1 MEPKRRGRPSR
12 NMRRRGRIACPPPL
26 GSPVFAP
33 FPRQEKG
40 HQKVDR
46 KKAPTEP
53 ERSQQIQNGANGA
66 RTEPERNQNAARTE
80 PERSQNGARTVPE
93 QSQNGA
99 NGAKTEPERSQN
111 GARTQPER
119 SQNGARMLLE
129 RCQNGARTEPERCQN
144 GANGDPSMSQGD
156 GQRQPQPAPPPHGP
170 LQAENNSIH
179 FAATL
184 SHFLTL
190 RYLRSSKSSI
200 FTRNREHLEN

>member
-1 MEPKRRGRPSR
+1 MEPKRQRPTLTKHAPAWADRMS
-12 NMRRRGRIACPPPL
+12 PPP
-26 GSPVFAP
+26 GE
-33 FPRQEKG
+33 PRFRSFFR
-40 HQKVDR
+40 DR
-46 KKAPTEP
+46 KKGTKKSTGKRAPTEP

-66 RTEPERNQNAARTE
+66 RTEPERSQNGARTE
-80 PERSQNGARTVPE
+80 PERSQNGARTEPE
-93 QSQNGA
+93 RRQNGA

-190 RYLRSSKSSI
+190 RYLRSSKP
-200 FTRNREHLEN
+200 